1 MVCSLCGYE
10 LKRDD
15 EACTVCGGGTGS
27 ALPTGLKRT
36 QSTSHAEHTA
46 LQLACVDVAEL
57 LAQAGITDNS
67 NKQRGTASSNIYMN
81 TMEQR
86 YCTQPRLQVAAHSS
100 TLTRLSDPLT
110 GYDTQAA
117 LSPAARRRRAQ
128 QAARDVI
135 TSAAAAEHRSSA
147 QSRPPLNSTVT
158 DRPVQGGGHPRKHS
172 APRVMRFG
180 SAIDALSSNK
190 QTQQQQRSRSQLRS
204 RGQGSSSTS
213 GTLRSSAEHL
223 RLARTASSVLQPTA
237 RKRVRQRSQLAA
249 DRSKR
254 GRSALSSSVAVWVAR
269 DDRGAPRREAA
280 LSRRAAAAGLK
291 ARTDG
296 GSFVHAANSS
306 STFLT
311 ELEAAAETAAD
322 DASSVL
328 HTAVQADTEPQSA
341 AAAQLTALL
350 SKQHRQRNSAHKQ
363 QQQQHQFRNG
373 LTLQQLKLRDKQRP
387 PQLSVTAAPYS
398 SSNVEHTRAHY
409 LRKAQTATAPVD
421 ALCGKLCSQPST
433 ATAHTSSST
442 TYSSESLW
450 EGAKRAALSSRGG
463 NDITAFRGLVPPD
476 TAAAEAAQQLLPV
489 LSWRQQ
495 QQQQQRRSL
504 HSRGGD
510 APPSSAPSPGPLRQ
524 PVMLRSRT
532 SPALGTSSISN
543 SSSYNSSSALRQ
555 QVAAAQRGQLTAAV
569 AAAATAPLVYVGKPA
584 KFAVRLQQSQLAPSC
599 GSSVRSGPVL
609 RPQGFMTRSMAYS
622 SSAAWGR

>member
-1 MVCSLCGYE
+1 
-10 LKRDD
+10 
-15 EACTVCGGGTGS
+15 
-27 ALPTGLKRT
+27 
-36 QSTSHAEHTA
+36 
-46 LQLACVDVAEL
+46 
-57 LAQAGITDNS
+57 
-67 NKQRGTASSNIYMN
+67 
-81 TMEQR
+81 MEQR
-86 YCTQPRLQVAAHSS
+86 YCTQPRRQVVAHSS
-100 TLTRLSDPLT
+100 TLSRLSDPLT

-147 QSRPPLNSTVT
+147 QSRPLLNSTVT

-172 APRVMRFG
+172 APRVKRFG

-204 RGQGSSSTS
+204 RGQGSSSTN
-213 GTLRSSAEHL
+213 GALRSSAEHL

-249 DRSKR
+249 DRSR
-254 GRSALSSSVAVWVAR
+254 QGHSALSSSVAAWVAR
-269 DDRGAPRREAA
+269 DDRGASRREVA

-296 GSFVHAANSS
+296 GSFVHAASSS

-311 ELEAAAETAAD
+311 ELEAAAGAAVD
-322 DASSVL
+322 DSSSVL

-350 SKQHRQRNSAHKQ
+350 SKQPRQRSSAHKQ
-363 QQQQHQFRNG
+363 QQQQQQQFRSG
-373 LTLQQLKLRDKQRP
+373 LTLQQLKRSDKQRP

-398 SSNVEHTRAHY
+398 SSSAAEHTRAHY
-409 LRKAQTATAPVD
+409 PRKAQAATAPVD

-433 ATAHTSSST
+433 ATAHTSST
-442 TYSSESLW
+442 TYSSESPW

-476 TAAAEAAQQLLPV
+476 TAAAEAAQQQLLPV

-495 QQQQQRRSL
+495 QQQQQRRSM
-504 HSRGGD
+504 HNRGSD
-510 APPSSAPSPGPLRQ
+510 APPLSAPSPGPLRQ
-524 PVMLRSRT
+524 PVLLRSRT

-543 SSSYNSSSALRQ
+543 SSSYNSSSVLRQ
-555 QVAAAQRGQLTAAV
+555 QVAAAQRGRLTAAV

-584 KFAVRLQQSQLAPSC
+584 KFAGRLQQSQLAPSC

-622 SSAAWGR
+622 SSAAWGN